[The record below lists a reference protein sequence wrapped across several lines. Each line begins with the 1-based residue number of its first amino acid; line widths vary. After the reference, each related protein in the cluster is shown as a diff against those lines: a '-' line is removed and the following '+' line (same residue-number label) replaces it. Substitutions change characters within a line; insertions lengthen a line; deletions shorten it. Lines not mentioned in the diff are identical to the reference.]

1 VAQGNGQTKDRPI
14 PLIDP
19 VRCDGC
25 GLCVLAC
32 PTGALAI
39 NGNKAIVARPETCEY
54 SGLCEMICPRQAIQR
69 PFEVV
74 VGDSSTEKE

>member
-1 VAQGNGQTKDRPI
+1 MAQGNGQAKDQPI

-25 GLCVLAC
+25 GLYVLAC
-32 PTGALAI
+32 PTGALAM

-69 PFEVV
+69 PFEIV
-74 VGDSSTEKE
+74 VGDFSTKEK